1 MCITNVFSPCD
12 NNNYVPTTLKSE
24 GKYCSIGKDF
34 LILRMHVRN
43 TYSFLLPINGI
54 QTEYYV
60 ELKLG
65 NKKQK
70 ELTQQQKR
78 IGGD

>member
-1 MCITNVFSPCD
+1 
-12 NNNYVPTTLKSE
+12 
-24 GKYCSIGKDF
+24 
-34 LILRMHVRN
+34 MHVRN